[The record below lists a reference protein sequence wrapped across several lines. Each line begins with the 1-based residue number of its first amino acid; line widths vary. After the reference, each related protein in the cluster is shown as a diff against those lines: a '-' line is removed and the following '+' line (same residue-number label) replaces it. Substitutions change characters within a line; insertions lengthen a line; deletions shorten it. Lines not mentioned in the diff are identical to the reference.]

1 MSEPHITSVH
11 SSPAKYYCSWHLFSL
26 IYRVVCS
33 QCKSGYVSCN
43 PCSSEVDFIPRH
55 KDLKSNMVTMKRLNA
70 YSYYRFEVSW
80 FMIVVYWFFLSFLIL
95 PHWTVQ
101 LSISTSTAGWW
112 VSLSVASF
120 DFTKGRTRIGY
131 TAAAHPYGLLSP
143 QNLSTTRHSIPTYN
157 SSTVAQTIMK
167 QLYYHK
173 FEIQN
178 STVYMC
184 FRYMLRMV

>member
-101 LSISTSTAGWW
+101 LSISTSTSTAGWW

-120 DFTKGRTRIGY
+120 DCTKGRTI
-131 TAAAHPYGLLSP
+131 
-143 QNLSTTRHSIPTYN
+143 NTTTIN
-157 SSTVAQTIMK
+157 SK
-167 QLYYHK
+167 CK
-173 FEIQN
+173 IQHCICVSDICCEWCN
-178 STVYMC
+178 NDGFSSW
-184 FRYMLRMV
+184 RG